1 MRAPLRPAERSIICS
16 PATWWRR
23 PARSNCCAKASI
35 RWRWRRPSSRMESPI
50 SDRPATRCTLSD
62 RVHNRG
68 DNHHEPG
75 REGEATMASDQLKL
89 MNDLYASIKER
100 VSKPGLDLATN
111 RDIVENL
118 HLAAAEPEAVTYAEV
133 DADGVPALWC
143 IPQDSDPARVLLHS
157 HSGGSVVTSM
167 HTDRKAIGHLA
178 KAVGVRALVLN
189 FRRAPEHKFPAQIDD
204 VETAYR
210 WLLARNIRPENIASI
225 GHSIGGNLAVNL
237 AVTLRGKGVPLPAAI
252 LSVSPWY
259 DMEMK
264 NETWESNAA
273 TDVLLTKPGVEAF
286 REAWIGGTGVARN
299 DPRVNMLYADLTGLP
314 PIMVYYGAHEVLVGE
329 AIEFAERAKDA
340 GVDVTLRSLPEGQHN
355 FILGAGR
362 VPEVDRAIEEI
373 GRWLRSKLGL
383 AVLAVA

>member
-1 MRAPLRPAERSIICS
+1 
-16 PATWWRR
+16 
-23 PARSNCCAKASI
+23 
-35 RWRWRRPSSRMESPI
+35 
-50 SDRPATRCTLSD
+50 
-62 RVHNRG
+62 
-68 DNHHEPG
+68 
-75 REGEATMASDQLKL
+75 MASQQLKL

-100 VSKPGLDLATN
+100 VLKPGLDLATN

-143 IPQDSDPARVLLHS
+143 IPQGSDPARVLLHS

-167 HTDRKAIGHLA
+167 HTDRKAIGHIA

-189 FRRAPEHKFPAQIDD
+189 FRLAPEHKFPAQIDD

-210 WLLARNIRPENIASI
+210 WLLAQNIRPENIASI

-237 AVTLRGKGVPLPAAI
+237 AVTLRDKGVPLPAAI

-259 DMEMK
+259 DLEMK

-273 TDVLLTKPGVEAF
+273 TDVLHTKQTVEGF
-286 REAWIGGTGVARN
+286 REAWIGGTGVAKN
-299 DPRVNMLYADLTGLP
+299 DPRINMLYADLTGLP
-314 PIMVYYGAHEVLVGE
+314 PIMVYYGAHEMLVGD
-329 AIEFAERAKDA
+329 AIEFAKRAKDA

-373 GRWLRSKLGL
+373 GWWLRSKLGL
-383 AVLAVA
+383 AVFAAA

>member
-1 MRAPLRPAERSIICS
+1 
-16 PATWWRR
+16 
-23 PARSNCCAKASI
+23 
-35 RWRWRRPSSRMESPI
+35 
-50 SDRPATRCTLSD
+50 
-62 RVHNRG
+62 
-68 DNHHEPG
+68 
-75 REGEATMASDQLKL
+75 MASKQLKL
-89 MNDLYASIKER
+89 MNDLYASIRER

-118 HLAAAEPEAVTYAEV
+118 SLAATEPEGVTYAEV

-143 IPQDSDPARVLLHS
+143 IPQGSDPSRVLLHS

-167 HTDRKAIGHLA
+167 HTDRKAIGHIA
-178 KAVGVRALVLN
+178 KAVGVRALVPN
-189 FRRAPEHKFPAQIDD
+189 FRLAPEHKFPAQIED
-204 VETAYR
+204 VEKAYR

-264 NETWESNAA
+264 NATWESNAA
-273 TDVLLTKPGVEAF
+273 TDVLLTKPTVEAF
-286 REAWIGGTGVARN
+286 REAWIGGTGVAKN

-314 PIMVYYGAHEVLVGE
+314 PVMVYYGAHEMLVGD
-329 AIEFAERAKDA
+329 AIEFAKRAKDA

-373 GRWLRSKLGL
+373 ARWLRSKLGL
-383 AVLAVA
+383 AALATA

>member
-1 MRAPLRPAERSIICS
+1 
-16 PATWWRR
+16 
-23 PARSNCCAKASI
+23 
-35 RWRWRRPSSRMESPI
+35 
-50 SDRPATRCTLSD
+50 
-62 RVHNRG
+62 
-68 DNHHEPG
+68 
-75 REGEATMASDQLKL
+75 
-89 MNDLYASIKER
+89 
-100 VSKPGLDLATN
+100 
-111 RDIVENL
+111 
-118 HLAAAEPEAVTYAEV
+118 LAATEPEAVTYAEV

-143 IPQDSDPARVLLHS
+143 IPQGSDPARVLLHS

-167 HTDRKAIGHLA
+167 HTDRKAIGHIA

-189 FRRAPEHKFPAQIDD
+189 FRRAPEHKFPAQNDD
-204 VETAYR
+204 VEKAYR
-210 WLLARNIRPENIASI
+210 WLLAQNTRPENIASI
-225 GHSIGGNLAVNL
+225 GHSIGGNLAVSL
-237 AVTLRGKGVPLPAAI
+237 ALTLRDKGVPLPAAI

-259 DMEMK
+259 DTEMK

-273 TDVLLTKPGVEAF
+273 TDVLLTRQAVEGF

-329 AIEFAERAKDA
+329 AIEFAKRAKDA

>member
-1 MRAPLRPAERSIICS
+1 
-16 PATWWRR
+16 
-23 PARSNCCAKASI
+23 
-35 RWRWRRPSSRMESPI
+35 
-50 SDRPATRCTLSD
+50 
-62 RVHNRG
+62 
-68 DNHHEPG
+68 
-75 REGEATMASDQLKL
+75 MASKQLEL

-143 IPQDSDPARVLLHS
+143 IPQGSDPALVLLHS

-167 HTDRKAIGHLA
+167 HTDRKAIGHIA
-178 KAVGVRALVLN
+178 KAVGARALVLN

-204 VETAYR
+204 VEKAYR
-210 WLLARNIRPENIASI
+210 WLLAQKIRPQSIASI
-225 GHSIGGNLAVNL
+225 GHSIGGNLAVSL
-237 AVTLRGKGVPLPAAI
+237 AVTLRDKRAPLPAAI

-259 DMEMK
+259 DPEMK

-273 TDVLLTKPGVEAF
+273 TDMLLSRQAVEGF

-299 DPRVNMLYADLTGLP
+299 DPRVNMLYADLIGLP
-314 PIMVYYGAHEVLVGE
+314 PVMVYYGEHEVLVGE
-329 AIEFAERAKDA
+329 AIEFAKRAKDA

-373 GRWLRSKLGL
+373 GRWLRSKLGVAAL
-383 AVLAVA
+383 AAA